1 MLELIAEGCVADLH
15 QQLVSGGLL
24 AGVEAGLLSM
34 HGDPGLV
41 ALPGA
46 ARAASFFLSPLQAG
60 VITPVADQR

>member
-46 ARAASFFLSPLQAG
+46 ARAASFLSPLQAG